1 VKSLIKN
8 LFQRKQFKVPQ
19 TVING
24 FVSAFNHSI
33 NIEWS
38 KSGKF
43 FEALFYDNEIE
54 KIGRFDKKGNLI
66 DIRTNI
72 SPSSL
77 PEPAKTV
84 ASSKG
89 EIMNA
94 IIINK
99 DNKSYYEVI
108 VRENPLLRI
117 LLLISENAEILS
129 KKVL

>member
-1 VKSLIKN
+1 M
-8 LFQRKQFKVPQ
+8 
-19 TVING
+19 ING
-24 FVSAFNHSI
+24 FVSTFNHSI

-66 DIRTNI
+66 EIRTNI

-108 VRENPLLRI
+108 VRENPVLRI

-129 KKVL
+129 RKVL